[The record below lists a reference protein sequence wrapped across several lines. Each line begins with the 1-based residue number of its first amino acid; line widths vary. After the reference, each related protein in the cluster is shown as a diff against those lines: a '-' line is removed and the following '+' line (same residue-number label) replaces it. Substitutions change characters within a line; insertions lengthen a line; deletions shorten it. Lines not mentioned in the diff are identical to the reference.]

1 MGSAS
6 PLDNVRVVLVR
17 PARGGNVGATARAML
32 NMGLRDL
39 ILVDPRIDEPDPVRW
54 MAHRAEEVVSRART
68 VETLAEALATTTLAV
83 ATTARRRR
91 WRSWPLLDPAEA
103 AALLVPAAADAPVAL
118 VFGPED
124 KGLSNDDLGH
134 CTHIARVP
142 TDAAQPSLNLAQAV
156 LLMSWELRRLARG
169 HTSHPPR
176 RARVPA
182 PADQIEGAV
191 QQLVE
196 VMTRVGFMRGKNT
209 LKVLTTARQVF
220 KRTELTPEEVGFVRG
235 SLRKIAW
242 GLDQTI
248 GPDEET

>member
-1 MGSAS
+1 M
-6 PLDNVRVVLVR
+6 VLVR
-17 PARGGNVGATARAML
+17 PAREGNVGATARAML

-39 ILVDPRIDEPDPVRW
+39 IMVDPRIEDPDPVRW
-54 MAHRAEEVVSRART
+54 MAHRSEEVLAAART
-68 VETLAEALATTTLAV
+68 VATLSEALADTTVAV
-83 ATTARRRR
+83 ATTARTRR

-103 AALLVPAAADAPVAL
+103 ARVLIPAAEDAPVAL

-124 KGLSNDDLGH
+124 KGLSNEDLGL

-156 LLMSWELRRLARG
+156 LLMCWELRRLARD
-169 HTSHPPR
+169 HASHPPR

-182 PADQIEGAV
+182 TADQVEGAV
-191 QQLVE
+191 EQLVE
-196 VMTRVGFMRGKNT
+196 LLGRIGFMRGRNP
-209 LKVLTTARQVF
+209 LQVMTTARQVL

-235 SLRKIAW
+235 SLRKMSW

-248 GPDEET
+248 GPADDD